1 MILLLVMA
9 LSILLALVRGG
20 KFAHL
25 AHVSFHYGW
34 LAVLAFAMQIMV
46 IYFPEARMGTLH
58 PWNAFLIPVSYSLLF
73 LVAALNRG
81 LPGVPFV
88 AVGLA
93 LNIVV
98 MSLNGGL
105 MPVTF
110 ESLRKAGLEHMAL
123 GTANGA
129 RVMASKDIILS
140 REATRLWFLSDVLV
154 LGEPFPLPTVF
165 SLGDV
170 FLMLGACVL
179 LQSIMLFRPSQSSV
193 VS

>member
-1 MILLLVMA
+1 MILLLVMT
-9 LSILLALVRGG
+9 LSILVALLRGG
-20 KFAHL
+20 KLAHL
-25 AHVSFHYGW
+25 AQVSFHYGW
-34 LAVLAFAMQIMV
+34 LAVLAFAMQITV
-46 IYFPEARMGTLH
+46 IYFPEARMDTLH
-58 PWNAFLIPVSYSLLF
+58 PWNAFLIPVSYGLLF
-73 LVAALNRG
+73 LVATLNRG
-81 LPGVPFV
+81 LPGVPFI

-98 MSLNGGL
+98 MGLNGGL

-110 ESLRKAGLEHMAL
+110 EALRQAGLEHMAL

-154 LGEPFPLPTVF
+154 LGKPFPLSTVF

-179 LQSIMLFRPSQSSV
+179 LQRIMLFRASQSGV